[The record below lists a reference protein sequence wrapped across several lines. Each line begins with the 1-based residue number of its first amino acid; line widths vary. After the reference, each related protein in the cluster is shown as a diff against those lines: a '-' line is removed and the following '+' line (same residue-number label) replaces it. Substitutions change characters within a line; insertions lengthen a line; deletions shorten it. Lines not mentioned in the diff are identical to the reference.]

1 MDTDSENQTWL
12 STVVFT
18 DIVGYSKR
26 SVDQQIEIK
35 EHFNQLISEAIA
47 DVDEEDRVVLDT
59 GDGVALC
66 MLGDPEAAIK
76 ASMELRN
83 RVLTPQMSA
92 PIPYEIRTGVNLG
105 PVRLVT
111 DINKQYNV
119 LGDGINTAQR
129 IMSFA
134 GSNQMLVS
142 RSFYDVAWCLSD
154 EYSNLFQYLGVRKDK
169 HERQHVLYEVRR
181 HTDTVEIDIEFEPT
195 SEPVFDEVTRII
207 RSRLA
212 NEAAPASTID
222 WDEEILR
229 RVENDLVPHIGPLA
243 SLLVRKEANHAPSLE
258 DLFVRLA
265 RAVPAGKARS
275 AFMARTAEILDE
287 VNTGEPVSV
296 PSELTRT
303 ELSDTASEPVSGSQ
317 PATWD
322 PAILDLATKQLAAF
336 IGPLAAMLVRKAS
349 RRTGSVTELYALL
362 ANEVPDPR
370 DRDTFLKSAPKA

>member
-1 MDTDSENQTWL
+1 MNTDSDNQTWQ
-12 STVVFT
+12 STIVFT

-35 EHFNQLISEAIA
+35 EHFNLLISEAIA
-47 DVDEEDRVVLDT
+47 DVDKEDRVVLDT

-83 RVLTPQMSA
+83 RVLSPQMSA

-111 DINKQYNV
+111 DINGQYNV

-129 IMSFA
+129 VMSFA

-154 EYSNLFQYLGVRKDK
+154 EYSNVFQYLGVRKDK
-169 HERQHVLYEVRR
+169 HDREHVLYEVRQ
-181 HTDTVEIDIEFEPT
+181 HSDIVEVDIEIEPD
-195 SEPVFDEVTRII
+195 SEPVFNEVTRII

-212 NEAAPASTID
+212 NEPAPQSTVD
-222 WDEEILR
+222 WDDEILR
-229 RVENDLVPHIGPLA
+229 RVENDLVQYIGPLA

-275 AFMARTAEILDE
+275 AFMARTSDMLDE
-287 VNTGEPVSV
+287 MNAREPVSV
-296 PSELTRT
+296 PSGITHT
-303 ELSDTASEPVSGSQ
+303 ELSDTVVESAV
-317 PATWD
+317 WD
-322 PAILDLATKQLAAF
+322 PEVLELAGKQLAVY
-336 IGPLAAMLVRKAS
+336 IGPLAAMLVRKAA
-349 RRTGSVTELYALL
+349 RRTGSVSELYALL
-362 ANEVPDPR
+362 SNEIPDPR
-370 DRDTFLKSAPKA
+370 DRDTFLKGAPVK

>member
-12 STVVFT
+12 STIVFT

-26 SVDQQIEIK
+26 SVGQQIEIK
-35 EHFNQLISEAIA
+35 EHFNQLISEAIV
-47 DVDEEDRVVLDT
+47 DVDREDRVVLDT

-66 MLGDPEAAIK
+66 MLGDPEVAIK

-83 RVLTPQMSA
+83 RVLMPQMSA

-111 DINKQYNV
+111 DINNQYNV

-169 HERQHVLYEVRR
+169 HEREHVLYEVR
-181 HTDTVEIDIEFEPT
+181 HHADPVEIDIEFEPT

-212 NEAAPASTID
+212 NEPAPAVAVD

-229 RVENDLVPHIGPLA
+229 RVENNLVQHIGPLA

-265 RAVPAGKARS
+265 RAVPAGKPRS
-275 AFMARTAEILDE
+275 TFMAKTAQILE
-287 VNTGEPVSV
+287 EA
-296 PSELTRT
+296 E
-303 ELSDTASEPVSGSQ
+303 ASEPVSGSAELTRTETGDTVQ
-317 PATWD
+317 EEVVSLQSEAWD
-322 PAILDLATKQLAAF
+322 PAVLELATKQLAVY

-349 RRTGSVTELYALL
+349 RRTGSVAELYALL

-370 DRDTFLKSAPKA
+370 DRETFLNSAPNT

>member
-47 DVDEEDRVVLDT
+47 DVDPEDRVVLDT

-76 ASMELRN
+76 ATMELRN

-169 HERQHVLYEVRR
+169 HERQHVLYEVRH

-212 NEAAPASTID
+212 NEAAPAISID
-222 WDEEILR
+222 WDDEILR
-229 RVENDLVPHIGPLA
+229 RVENDLVQHIGPLA

-287 VNTGEPVSV
+287 VNTAEPVSV

-303 ELSDTASEPVSGSQ
+303 ELSDTVSKPVSHSK
-317 PATWD
+317 PAAWD

-370 DRDTFLKSAPKA
+370 DRDTFLKGAPKA

>member
-47 DVDEEDRVVLDT
+47 DVDQEDRVVLDT

-212 NEAAPASTID
+212 NEAAPASSIY
-222 WDEEILR
+222 WDDEILR
-229 RVENDLVPHIGPLA
+229 RVENGLVPHIGPLA
-243 SLLVRKEANHAPSLE
+243 SLLVRKEANHAPSIE

-275 AFMARTAEILDE
+275 AFMAKTSEILDE

-296 PSELTRT
+296 LSELTRT
-303 ELSDTASEPVSGSQ
+303 ELSDTVSEPVSNSQ

-322 PAILDLATKQLAAF
+322 PAILDLATRQLAAY

-349 RRTGSVTELYALL
+349 RRTSSVDELYALL

-370 DRDTFLKSAPKA
+370 DRESFLQGAPKA